1 MSSPETVP
9 DNQIRITLSWKN
21 TSNFDKVQRI
31 RYIHK
36 AQETPGS
43 ENLFTIK
50 DQTITR
56 AKNANYFLMN
66 RTNEIYTDLDRLN
79 ETYGEGREH
88 SFYFYF
94 SPHTDKDLWFD
105 LNSGEILYIAMT
117 DELLN
122 TDFNQYSGEIFLV
135 KPSLRKNQFVGTV
148 AGQKYLFEIRR
159 RDVNIFGNIK
169 ISFLTTQKPNNSFK
183 ISTEQAAAGITSYLV
198 RDEYSS
204 VVGALTWEGGSAEAV
219 EFILTQ
225 MNVTDDQGVNRKLTM
240 LATGTDLNDI
250 NTYILSHNGGNT
262 APKLV
267 HYDDVSN
274 FDDIDLQVNREF
286 SVSMNGRCGP
296 DHNWSYC
303 PQGQCCSQL
312 GYCGGNKPR
321 NSAYCH
327 SYTINS
333 ARVYTWRGH
342 WNGDYDGETTS

>member
-1 MSSPETVP
+1 MSSSETVL
-9 DNQIRITLSWKN
+9 DNQLRITLSWKN

-43 ENLFTIK
+43 ETLFTIK

-56 AKNANYFLMN
+56 AKNGNYFLTN

-79 ETYGEGREH
+79 ATYGEGREH

-94 SPHTDKDLWFD
+94 SPHTTKDLWFD
-105 LNSGEILYIAMT
+105 LNSGDILYITMT

-122 TDFNQYSGEIFLV
+122 TDFSEYSGEIFVV

-148 AGQKYLFEIRR
+148 AGNKYLFEIRR
-159 RDVNIFGNIK
+159 QNVNIFGNFR

-183 ISTEQAAAGITSYLV
+183 ITTEMAAAGTTSYLV

-204 VVGALTWEGGSAEAV
+204 VVGALTWEGGSANAV
-219 EFILTQ
+219 EFILSE
-225 MNVTDDQGVNRKLTM
+225 MNVTDDQGVNRKLSM
-240 LATGTDLNDI
+240 LTTGEELNDI
-250 NTYILSHNGGNT
+250 NTYILSYSGGNT

-274 FDDIDLQVNREF
+274 FDDIDLQVNGEYSL
-286 SVSMNGRCGP
+286 SVDGRCGP
-296 DHNWSYC
+296 DHNRSYC
-303 PQGQCCSQL
+303 PPGQCCSQW
-312 GYCGGNKPR
+312 GYCGGNKPQHGV
-321 NSAYCH
+321 YC
-327 SYTINS
+327 SKYIWGPS
-333 ARVYTWRGH
+333 GPLGFQGA
-342 WNGDYDGETTS
+342 WNGEYDHKII